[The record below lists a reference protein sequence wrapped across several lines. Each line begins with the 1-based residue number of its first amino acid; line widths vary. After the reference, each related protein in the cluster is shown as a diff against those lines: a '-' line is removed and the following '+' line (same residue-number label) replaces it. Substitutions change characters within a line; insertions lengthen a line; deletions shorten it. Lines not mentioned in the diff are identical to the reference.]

1 MTITEETMT
10 FQAEVNNLLDIVVN
24 SLYSQRDIFLREL
37 ISNASDACDKLRY
50 EALTKPELIAEN
62 SPLTVRLQTDRD
74 AGTLVITD
82 NGIGMSRDELV
93 TNLGTIARSGTS
105 EFLKSL
111 SGDAR
116 KDITQIGQFGVGF
129 YSAFMVAD
137 RVEVVSCKAGSEQ
150 GWKWSSDGRGSFTV
164 TEAPGATRGTVI
176 TLHLK
181 EEAKEFLEG
190 WTLRKVV
197 KSYSEH
203 IGLPVILV
211 GGNDGKSDDETLNTA
226 SALWTLNRN
235 DITEDQYKDFYQ
247 HVAHAF
253 DTPWMTTHY
262 RAEGT
267 LEYTA
272 LLFVPSEKPLDLF
285 EPSRRQHVKLYA
297 NRVLISDS
305 CEELLPAWLRFVR
318 GVVDSADLPLN
329 VSREMLQN
337 NPMVSKIR
345 TGLVKRLLA
354 DLSKKANDTDSWLV
368 FWKTFGPVLKEG
380 LYEDFERRNDILEL
394 ARFHSTAS
402 DAPVSLT
409 QYLERMKDGQEA
421 IYFITGDSTE
431 ALCKSPQL
439 EGYLARGIEVLLLS
453 DPIDEFWT
461 GMVPS
466 FRDKPFRSVS
476 SGAADLDAI
485 ACEDSKPDEE
495 KDVPPTDQMDR
506 LVAVLKGTLGDR
518 VKDVRPSSRLTTSVC
533 CLVSDEGQMSIHLE
547 RLMRQHRGEKTDGAA
562 ARVLEINPGHA
573 LIRSLAARANAETT
587 SPALEDA
594 AFLLLDQA
602 RIVEGELPID
612 PAAFAGRMARLME
625 QGLG

>member
-1 MTITEETMT
+1 MTMTEEKLT

-24 SLYSQRDIFLREL
+24 SLYSQREIFLREL

-50 EALTKPELIAEN
+50 ASLTEPHLIAGN
-62 SPLTVRLQTDRD
+62 SDLAVRLLVDRD
-74 AGTLVITD
+74 AKTLTVID
-82 NGIGMSRDELV
+82 NGIGMSRDELI
-93 TNLGTIARSGTS
+93 TNLGTIARSGTG
-105 EFLKSL
+105 EFIKSL
-111 SGDAR
+111 SDDTR

-129 YSAFMVAD
+129 YSAFMVAS
-137 RVEVVSCKAGSEQ
+137 RVEVVSRKAGLEE
-150 GWKWSSDGRGSFTV
+150 GWKWSSDGRGSFTI
-164 TEAPGATRGTVI
+164 TEAPDAVRGAII

-181 EEAKEFLEG
+181 DDAVEFLDS
-190 WTLRKVV
+190 WTLRKIV
-197 KSYSEH
+197 KSYSDH
-203 IGLPVILV
+203 IGLPVILA
-211 GGNDGKSDDETLNTA
+211 GGNDGKGDDETLNAA

-235 DITEDQYKDFYQ
+235 DITEEQYKDFYQ
-247 HVAHAF
+247 HVSHAF

-285 EPSRRQHVKLYA
+285 EPARRQHVKLYA

-329 VSREMLQN
+329 VSREMLQH
-337 NPMVSKIR
+337 NPVLAKIR
-345 TGLVKRLLA
+345 TGLVKRVLA
-354 DLSKKANDTDSWLV
+354 DLGKKTTDADTWLV
-368 FWKTFGPVLKEG
+368 FWKTFGAVIKEG

-394 ARFHSTAS
+394 AYFHSTAS
-402 DAPVSLT
+402 DTPVSLA

-421 IYFITGDSTE
+421 IYFITGDSVET
-431 ALCKSPQL
+431 LRKSPQL
-439 EGYLARGIEVLLLS
+439 EGYLARDIEVLLLS

-466 FRDKPFRSVS
+466 FREKPFRSAA
-476 SGAADLDAI
+476 SGTAELGAI
-485 ACEDSKPDEE
+485 TNAESKPDDKKEE
-495 KDVPPTDQMDR
+495 IPTNHMES
-506 LVAVLKGTLGDR
+506 LVALLKGTLGDR
-518 VKDVRPSSRLTTSVC
+518 VKDVRPSSRLTTSAC

-547 RLMRQHRGEKTDGAA
+547 RLMRQHRSEKADSTS

-573 LIRSLAARANAETT
+573 LIRSLAARAQTETAN
-587 SPALEDA
+587 SVLEDA

-602 RIVEGELPID
+602 RIVEGEPPVD
-612 PAAFAGRMARLME
+612 PTAFAGRMVRLME

>member
-1 MTITEETMT
+1 MTEETMT

-82 NGIGMSRDELV
+82 NGIGMSRDELI

-105 EFLKSL
+105 EFVKLL

-116 KDITQIGQFGVGF
+116 KDITQIGKFGVGF

-137 RVEVVSCKAGSEQ
+137 KVEVVSCRAGSEQ
-150 GWKWSSDGRGSFTV
+150 GWKWSSNGLGSFTV
-164 TEAPGATRGTVI
+164 TEAPDATRGTVI

-181 EEAKEFLEG
+181 EDSKGFLEG

-485 ACEDSKPDEE
+485 ACEDNKPDKE